1 MRLLSF
7 RGGRSCLLA
16 ALLLSPA
23 AGIAAEPA
31 GIRATTGAVMVAHA
45 TPASMAEYQYL
56 LAQYLAARQRYEAE
70 ADAYWSVV
78 ADKRRLR
85 VGKRR
90 GSQDVALQDYV
101 LTQPPLYAGPPPPID
116 PSAPTEEPPRKYVP
130 VVADFLRAAVQEFRF
145 VPQPPRS
152 EIEYKRAYAKVA
164 AAAGLTREQAVR
176 IYAFESGGNGKY
188 DVQAG
193 LEYPRPDARAISTAL
208 GYNQLLSTNSVE
220 LLAEKGHQFIGA
232 LQAKAAGLSGE
243 AKEALQRKIAVL
255 KSMIAFSRSVP
266 DTWNDHDRLAN
277 TEKGVG
283 IHALNLDIDIGPLL
297 QTQKLLDSVV
307 FARKQGY
314 GRALTAAELEMMN
327 LTGDGNG
334 IDMITMPAAWRER
347 VPTSNFFRQ
356 GGYERNPI
364 AIRNNVVAKLI
375 AATDAKMD
383 EEVRLQGAKDLA
395 GVFPK

>member
-1 MRLLSF
+1 MRLHSF

-23 AGIAAEPA
+23 AGIAAESA
-31 GIRATTGAVMVAHA
+31 GMGATSGAVVVAQA
-45 TPASMAEYQYL
+45 APASMAEYQYL

-85 VGKRR
+85 MGKRR
-90 GSQDVALQDYV
+90 GGQDALLQDYV
-101 LTQPPLYAGPPPPID
+101 LTQPPRYAGPPPPID
-116 PSAPTEEPPRKYVP
+116 PSAPSEEPPRKYVP
-130 VVADFLRAAVQEFRF
+130 VVADFLRAAAQEFKF
-145 VPQPPRS
+145 APQPPRS

-220 LLAEKGHQFIGA
+220 LLAEKGHQFVA
-232 LQAKAAGLSGE
+232 VLQGKAAGSSGD

-255 KSMIAFSRSVP
+255 KSMIAFSRTVP
-266 DTWNDHDRLAN
+266 DTWSDHERLAN
-277 TEKGVG
+277 TEKGLG

-307 FARKQGY
+307 FARKQGF

-383 EEVRLQGAKDLA
+383 EEIRLQGAKDLA
-395 GVFPK
+395 SMFPK